1 MFSLIITGEIFTLRY
16 EVSPV
21 RRLLF
26 IAGGLA
32 GVGVAA
38 FETAGAGGAH
48 VPAFAPLVPAIPC
61 VTLMAY

>member
-1 MFSLIITGEIFTLRY
+1 MFSLIITGEILTLRY

-38 FETAGAGGAH
+38 FETAGAGGDMFQH
-48 VPAFAPLVPAIPC
+48 SHPWCRRYLVSR
-61 VTLMAY
+61 